1 MNIYIYMCMEHM
13 IYICILRKLLATPI
27 IPIGLGKT
35 CRLQLPLIQAHG
47 HPMTP
52 HIVLEP
58 NDAGYEAKS
67 AGLVGGTG

>member
-1 MNIYIYMCMEHM
+1 M
-13 IYICILRKLLATPI
+13 LATPSYQ
-27 IPIGLGKT
+27 LGKT

-52 HIVLEP
+52 DFVLEP